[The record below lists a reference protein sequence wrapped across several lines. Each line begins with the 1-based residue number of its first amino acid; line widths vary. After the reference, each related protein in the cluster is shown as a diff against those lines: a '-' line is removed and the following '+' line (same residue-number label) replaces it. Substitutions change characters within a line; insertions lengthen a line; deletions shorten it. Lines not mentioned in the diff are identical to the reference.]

1 MVLHLSFALHFQSP
15 PPLIQFVV
23 RCPNVVSWISFFL
36 VLEEPPPFLVP
47 EFLLDFFLPNPLL

>member
-1 MVLHLSFALHFQSP
+1 
-15 PPLIQFVV
+15 VV